1 MQTVTRGFITKW
13 AVTALRGTK
22 NCPAV
27 GMKTALIVFY
37 HFLRTEDMAEKE
49 AKKKSTTLVSSD
61 RYMKQQKTDAYA
73 ELIVAALK
81 AAELY
86 KPEKEPAIYMLATL
100 LELYQKTR
108 ADIEKN
114 GLTVEASTKTS
125 IQTRA
130 NPSVAMNLSYANAI
144 QKYLQQ
150 LGLSA
155 AMVRASDDDHGNR
168 EERENSPLE
177 ALRRTI
183 EENRAPVILKIKQG

>member
-1 MQTVTRGFITKW
+1 
-13 AVTALRGTK
+13 
-22 NCPAV
+22 
-27 GMKTALIVFY
+27 
-37 HFLRTEDMAEKE
+37 MATEKE

-81 AAELY
+81 SAELY

-114 GLTVEASTKTS
+114 GLTVENSTKTS

-130 NPSVAMNLSYANAI
+130 KP
-144 QKYLQQ
+144 
-150 LGLSA
+150 
-155 AMVRASDDDHGNR
+155 
-168 EERENSPLE
+168 
-177 ALRRTI
+177 
-183 EENRAPVILKIKQG
+183 

>member
-1 MQTVTRGFITKW
+1 
-13 AVTALRGTK
+13 
-22 NCPAV
+22 
-27 GMKTALIVFY
+27 MKTALIVSY
-37 HFLRTEDMAEKE
+37 HFLRTEDMATEKE

-81 AAELY
+81 SAELY

-114 GLTVEASTKTS
+114 GLTVENSTKTS

-155 AMVRASDDDHGNR
+155 AMVRASDDDHGGR
-168 EERENSPLE
+168 EEREDSPLE

-183 EENRAPVILKIKQG
+183 EENRAPVILKLKQG

>member
-1 MQTVTRGFITKW
+1 
-13 AVTALRGTK
+13 
-22 NCPAV
+22 
-27 GMKTALIVFY
+27 
-37 HFLRTEDMAEKE
+37 MATEKE

-81 AAELY
+81 SAELY

-114 GLTVEASTKTS
+114 GLTVENSTKTS

-155 AMVRASDDDHGNR
+155 AMLRASDDEHGNR